1 MYQHQNGASAP
12 LGNLITP
19 IAPHRD
25 TRMIWHPGRSL
36 SAIINSDLLT
46 RSRELQDQTSCLLL
60 IISRSTRK
68 WVTCVFHHKRQ
79 KYWLTSLVYQFIV
92 SEHQPTKVK
101 LKSMCLWIFPK
112 TSEFQTLP
120 KGQMNSLPLHIAAIW
135 HEVLNCLTLCP
146 RTGPDY
152 TNDPWNFKDLMS
164 RHSKAVNHG
173 LFQSQH

>member
-120 KGQMNSLPLHIAAIW
+120 KGQMNSLPLHIAAI
-135 HEVLNCLTLCP
+135 
-146 RTGPDY
+146 
-152 TNDPWNFKDLMS
+152 
-164 RHSKAVNHG
+164 
-173 LFQSQH
+173 